1 SRPMEVT
8 WTLRDASGAV
18 VITRMDHVARPA
30 GTSSWTFDGRRPDG
44 SMLPRGRYTSHVVA
58 TDGVLTATQTVGV
71 ETEAFRITPS
81 DTTPGRGQ
89 SITITVKSAEKLAKA
104 PLVWV
109 TQPGVAAWSV
119 RMSKTGPKTYKV
131 TLRLKDRGTSGTVAF
146 RVWGRDANGK
156 GNQTIRTYTIH

>member
-58 TDGVLTATQTVGV
+58 TDGVLTATQAVTV

-89 SITITVKSAEKLAKA
+89 SISVVVKSAEALARA
-104 PLVWV
+104 PLLWV
-109 TQPGVAAWSV
+109 TQPGIAPWKV
-119 RMSKTGPKTYKV
+119 RMTKTTTKTYKV
-131 TLRLKDRGTSGTVAF
+131 T
-146 RVWGRDANGK
+146 
-156 GNQTIRTYTIH
+156 IRFKTGGAA